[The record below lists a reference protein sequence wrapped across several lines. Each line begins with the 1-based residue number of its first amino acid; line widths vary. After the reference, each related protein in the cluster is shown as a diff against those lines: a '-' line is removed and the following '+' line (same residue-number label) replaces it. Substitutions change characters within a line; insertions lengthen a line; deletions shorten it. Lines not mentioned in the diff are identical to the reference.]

1 MSTEQEERGP
11 AVAVTCVF
19 LVAGAALAYWI
30 DFGFTRM
37 DNQIS
42 WVSRPWSNTIILVT
56 ELTSSTANSH
66 RISGPLCP
74 RRWWYHAVS
83 PRYSSMVL
91 RPRFRG

>member
-19 LVAGAALAYWI
+19 LVAGAAVAYWI

-42 WVSRPWSNTIILVT
+42 WVSRPSSNTALLVT
-56 ELTSSTANSH
+56 ELTNFTAHSH
-66 RISGPLCP
+66 RVSSRFCP
-74 RRWWYHAVS
+74 PGWWYHAVP
-83 PRYSSMVL
+83 PRYS
-91 RPRFRG
+91 